1 MIEEQNLR
9 FVNLYELVNKLK
21 ANYKINQFNFDKKD
35 FIKLRDGNPYGYK
48 LASKIYNAD
57 SIERVVELLKIA
69 LLKTYNGWVKEDADK
84 DQPYSSIAEREFDSF
99 MAYIDRAIE
108 RSFHIMERLA
118 TRVDIDD
125 LKGLSTFF
133 LKYLI
138 CGNLLY
144 YIMSYYIKMEKT
156 LLQEPLDEDKSFYDY
171 IRDNFLK
178 STCEHIMNENFTFT
192 FENDT
197 LILQENTF
205 PEQEESEEDSKVD
218 LIDAFYIIGFK
229 VMSKTSIG
237 LESFNRIEE
246 RMRQFPETTAIEV
259 LAVSL
264 AMISNIISNISGDE

>member
-1 MIEEQNLR
+1 MSFTRTN
-9 FVNLYELVNKLK
+9 
-21 ANYKINQFNFDKKD
+21 
-35 FIKLRDGNPYGYK
+35 DGNPYGYK

-125 LKGLSTFF
+125 LKGLSAFF

-138 CGNLLY
+138 CGNLLH